1 MSVNDYHVHSSFSA
15 DSESSMDEQCRAA
28 IGAGIRQIAFTEHE
42 DYNPGDFTSFYFK
55 HEDYMRTLV
64 RCRKQFGRHLIIRAG
79 IEVSEPHV
87 YKERAAAVLNKFDW
101 DFVLGS
107 LHWVHARHNCYLADW
122 VDAFG
127 GWREAYCAYF
137 VEMQTLAAE
146 GDFDVLAH
154 IDYPSRYAPPEIYAQ
169 YRIEDFED
177 VVRPIL
183 AHVVARGKGIEINTS
198 ALRRGLAHPNPPGIV
213 VNWYREMGGTI
224 LTLGSDS
231 HNPRHTG
238 ARLVDAIG
246 LARAAGFTRLA
257 TFERRQ
263 ATLCDIE

>member
-1 MSVNDYHVHSSFSA
+1 MWFNDYHVHTNFSA
-15 DSESSMDEQCRAA
+15 DSESSMEDQCRAA
-28 IGAGIRQIAFTEHE
+28 ILAGVAQIAFTEHE

-55 HEDYMRTLV
+55 HEDYLRKLEV
-64 RCRKQFGRHLIIRAG
+64 CRRQFGRQLTILAG

-87 YKERAAAVLNKFDW
+87 YVERAGYVLNKFDW

-107 LHWVHARHNCYLADW
+107 LHWVHSKHNCYINDW

-127 GWREAYCAYF
+127 GWREAYRAYF
-137 VEMQTLAAE
+137 LELQTLAAK

-154 IDYPSRYAPPEIYAQ
+154 IDYQARYAPPEVYAA

-177 VVRPIL
+177 VIRPTL
-183 AHVVARGKGIEINTS
+183 AHLIVRGKGIEINTS
-198 ALRRGLAHPNPPGIV
+198 ALRRGLANPNPPAIV
-213 VNWYREMGGTI
+213 VKWFHEMGGTI

-238 ARLVDAIG
+238 FGISIALEMARS
-246 LARAAGFTRLA
+246 AGFSKLA
-257 TFERRQ
+257 TFQHRQ
-263 ATLCDIE
+263 VTLCNID